1 MKPGGFWGIRVNWQ
15 AFVVLPAPLEVF
27 RVHPQ
32 WPEVDFVF
40 RSGGPKV
47 PEAGGCGSVGLEGQ
61 LVYEAL

>member
-1 MKPGGFWGIRVNWQ
+1 M
-15 AFVVLPAPLEVF
+15 VLPAPLEVF